1 MGSKREADPPVIGGQ
16 AYSGSIGTFQKPRWA
31 RGTRRS
37 FELGDLVTLSPEFR
51 FSIATVSPDFGRYIG
66 VIVEAYSNSEY
77 MVIWTTHPLVV
88 SKFKKGLF
96 NGDHL
101 LLLENAGSSRGDST

>member
-1 MGSKREADPPVIGGQ
+1 MGKKREADPIDIGLH
-16 AYSGSIGTFQKPRWA
+16 AYSGSIGTFKPARWTS
-31 RGTRRS
+31 GLRRS
-37 FELGDLVTLSPEFR
+37 FALGDLVTLSPEFR